1 MTSKISINKSSGN
14 KKTDGYPTILF
25 YAPEMHK
32 LAEEIRSCSKK
43 NPIELGDIDWG
54 EFPDKWPN
62 LFIRNSEQIRNS
74 HVLFLA
80 SLHNPVTIFG
90 QISILYHLPKY
101 LCRSLKVLLPY
112 FPTGTMERIQIQGEI
127 ATAYS
132 LAQMLSSIPLT
143 RTGPSE
149 IVIFDIHALQN
160 QFYFSSNIIVR
171 LESTVGLLL
180 NELKNKERD
189 QQKYAIAFPDDG
201 AHKRFSYIFDNTI
214 YPIVICSKI
223 RQDND
228 KRITTVKE
236 GKEWII
242 LPNSLSFI
250 LGNPKGYHCFIVDD
264 LVQSGGTLIECAQAL
279 VQHGA
284 VNISAF
290 VGHGIFPNESWKK
303 FLHANNPKVHFDT
316 FYVTNTYPNTQ
327 ILIDQP
333 PFKVLSIVDIL
344 YSICF
349 N

>member
-1 MTSKISINKSSGN
+1 MTSKITVSKLSIKSTGN
-14 KKTDGYPTILF
+14 KQHDGYSTILF

-32 LAEEIRSCSKK
+32 LAEEIQSCSGK
-43 NPIELGDIDWG
+43 NSIRLGDIEWH

-62 LFIRNSEQIRNS
+62 IFIRNSEQIRNS

-80 SLHNPVTIFG
+80 SFHSPLTIFE
-90 QISILYHLPKY
+90 QMSLLYHLPKY

-171 LESTVGLLL
+171 LESTVELLL
-180 NELKNKERD
+180 NELKVKEIND
-189 QQKYAIAFPDDG
+189 EKYAIAFPDDG
-201 AHKRFSYIFDNTI
+201 AHKRFSYLFDNTH
-214 YPIVICSKI
+214 YPIIICSKV

-228 KRITTVKE
+228 KRITIVKE
-236 GKEWII
+236 G
-242 LPNSLSFI
+242 
-250 LGNPKGYHCFIVDD
+250 NPQGYHCMIVDD

-279 VQHGA
+279 LQHGA
-284 VNISAF
+284 TNISAF

-303 FLHANNPKVHFDT
+303 FLHSNNPKVYLNT

-327 ILIDQP
+327 ILIDKI
-333 PFKVLSIVDIL
+333 PFKVLSIAQIL
-344 YSICF
+344 CNICF
-349 N
+349 Q